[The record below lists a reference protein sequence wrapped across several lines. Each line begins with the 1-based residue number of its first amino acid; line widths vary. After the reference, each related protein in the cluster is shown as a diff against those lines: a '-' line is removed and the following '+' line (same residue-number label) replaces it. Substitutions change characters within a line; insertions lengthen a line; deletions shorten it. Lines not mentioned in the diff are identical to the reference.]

1 MAETPPRKWGR
12 RWEAGPR
19 VNPGSEPPARASLS
33 HRTSLTAHK
42 FKGKIIW
49 NFKMATT
56 VWGPLEGLHK
66 AQAHEASPLP
76 PLCTLH
82 LQVMTPTGGKKV
94 GFIHSLLNF
103 FQRNTY
109 FPKAPREA
117 NEIRETLFTV
127 ISLANLGHT
136 AADSRKGVWESKY
149 LEFGASVGRDGL

>member
-1 MAETPPRKWGR
+1 MPRCPIGLHLQHTNSKVKLFGIL
-12 RWEAGPR
+12 RWQPR
-19 VNPGSEPPARASLS
+19 SIKPQ
-33 HRTSLTAHK
+33 
-42 FKGKIIW
+42 
-49 NFKMATT
+49 
-56 VWGPLEGLHK
+56 VWGPLEGLHE

-127 ISLANLGHT
+127 ISLANLGYT
-136 AADSRKGVWESKY
+136 AADSRKGVWESK
-149 LEFGASVGRDGL
+149 